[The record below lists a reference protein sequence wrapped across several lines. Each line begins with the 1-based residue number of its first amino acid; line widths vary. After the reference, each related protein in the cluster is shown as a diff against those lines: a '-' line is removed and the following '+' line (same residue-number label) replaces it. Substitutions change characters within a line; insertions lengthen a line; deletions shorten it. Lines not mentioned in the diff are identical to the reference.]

1 MIKKI
6 VGISALGVSLSFGTA
21 FADSDEGVVKA
32 DVLNVRSGPS
42 TDNEVIGKLYE
53 NNTVKILESSNG
65 WYKIQKNDGQTGW
78 VSGEYIT
85 LKSNSGNDSSSKSSF
100 KATVTASVLNV
111 RSGPSTNDIVISK
124 INTGTEVEVLE
135 ESNGWY
141 KVKLK
146 NGQVGWASAQYLST
160 NSMSDNQGSSNQ
172 DSSNEV
178 NISKTGIVKADVLN
192 IRSNPGTNNSIIGKL
207 YNGESI
213 TVLSEQ
219 NNWYK
224 IKKSN
229 GQTGWVSAQ
238 YISINSTSDN
248 QENSNDQQDFSNEVS
263 ISKTGIVKADV
274 LNIRSNPG
282 TNNSIIGKLY
292 NGESITVLSEQNN
305 WYKIKKSN
313 GQIGWVSAQYI
324 SLNNDQQ
331 DSSNEA
337 TDENIDKA
345 DKVVAL
351 AEKQIGK
358 PYVWGAEGPDSFDC
372 SGLVYYVYKEAV
384 GINLPRVS
392 RDQYNVGT
400 YISKENLKPGDLVF
414 SSTNDAGTITHVGI
428 YVGDN
433 KMIHSPNSGKNVEKV
448 DLSNNYW
455 KNCYVGAK
463 RVL

>member
-85 LKSNSGNDSSSKSSF
+85 LKGNSSNDSSF

-160 NSMSDNQGSSNQ
+160 NSTSDNQENSNDQQ
-172 DSSNEV
+172 DFSNEV

-238 YISINSTSDN
+238 YIS
-248 QENSNDQQDFSNEVS
+248 
-263 ISKTGIVKADV
+263 
-274 LNIRSNPG
+274 
-282 TNNSIIGKLY
+282 
-292 NGESITVLSEQNN
+292 
-305 WYKIKKSN
+305 
-313 GQIGWVSAQYI
+313 
-324 SLNNDQQ
+324 LNNDQQ

-337 TDENIDKA
+337 TDENVDKA

-372 SGLVYYVYKEAV
+372 SGLVYYVYKEVV

-400 YISKENLKPGDLVF
+400 YVSKENLKPGDLVF

>member
-21 FADSDEGVVKA
+21 FADSNEGVVKA

-85 LKSNSGNDSSSKSSF
+85 LKSNSGNDSSSDSSF

-248 QENSNDQQDFSNEVS
+248 QEINNE
-263 ISKTGIVKADV
+263 
-274 LNIRSNPG
+274 
-282 TNNSIIGKLY
+282 
-292 NGESITVLSEQNN
+292 
-305 WYKIKKSN
+305 
-313 GQIGWVSAQYI
+313 
-324 SLNNDQQ
+324 

>member
-1 MIKKI
+1 MIKKK

-85 LKSNSGNDSSSKSSF
+85 LKGNSSNDSSF

-160 NSMSDNQGSSNQ
+160 
-172 DSSNEV
+172 
-178 NISKTGIVKADVLN
+178 
-192 IRSNPGTNNSIIGKL
+192 
-207 YNGESI
+207 
-213 TVLSEQ
+213 
-219 NNWYK
+219 
-224 IKKSN
+224 
-229 GQTGWVSAQ
+229 
-238 YISINSTSDN
+238 NSTSDN

>member
-53 NNTVKILESSNG
+53 NNTVKVLESSNG

-85 LKSNSGNDSSSKSSF
+85 LKSNSGNDSSGNSSF

-160 NSMSDNQGSSNQ
+160 NSTSDNQESSNE

-178 NISKTGIVKADVLN
+178 N
-192 IRSNPGTNNSIIGKL
+192 
-207 YNGESI
+207 
-213 TVLSEQ
+213 
-219 NNWYK
+219 
-224 IKKSN
+224 
-229 GQTGWVSAQ
+229 
-238 YISINSTSDN
+238 
-248 QENSNDQQDFSNEVS
+248 

-400 YISKENLKPGDLVF
+400 YVSKENLKPGDLVF

-455 KNCYVGAK
+455 KNCYVDAK

>member
-85 LKSNSGNDSSSKSSF
+85 LKGNSSNDSSF

-160 NSMSDNQGSSNQ
+160 
-172 DSSNEV
+172 
-178 NISKTGIVKADVLN
+178 
-192 IRSNPGTNNSIIGKL
+192 
-207 YNGESI
+207 
-213 TVLSEQ
+213 
-219 NNWYK
+219 
-224 IKKSN
+224 
-229 GQTGWVSAQ
+229 
-238 YISINSTSDN
+238 NSTSDN

>member
-21 FADSDEGVVKA
+21 FADSNEGVVKA

-85 LKSNSGNDSSSKSSF
+85 LKSNSGNDSSSNSSF

-192 IRSNPGTNNSIIGKL
+192 IRSNLGTNNSIIGKL

-229 GQTGWVSAQ
+229 GQT
-238 YISINSTSDN
+238 
-248 QENSNDQQDFSNEVS
+248 
-263 ISKTGIVKADV
+263 
-274 LNIRSNPG
+274 
-282 TNNSIIGKLY
+282 
-292 NGESITVLSEQNN
+292 
-305 WYKIKKSN
+305 
-313 GQIGWVSAQYI
+313 GWVSAQYI

-400 YISKENLKPGDLVF
+400 YVSKENLKPGDLVF

>member
-21 FADSDEGVVKA
+21 FADSNEGVVKA

-85 LKSNSGNDSSSKSSF
+85 LKGNSSNDSSGDSSF

-160 NSMSDNQGSSNQ
+160 
-172 DSSNEV
+172 
-178 NISKTGIVKADVLN
+178 
-192 IRSNPGTNNSIIGKL
+192 
-207 YNGESI
+207 
-213 TVLSEQ
+213 
-219 NNWYK
+219 
-224 IKKSN
+224 
-229 GQTGWVSAQ
+229 
-238 YISINSTSDN
+238 NSTSDN

-400 YISKENLKPGDLVF
+400 YVSKENLKPGDLVF

>member
-85 LKSNSGNDSSSKSSF
+85 LKSNSGNDSSSNSSF

-178 NISKTGIVKADVLN
+178 N
-192 IRSNPGTNNSIIGKL
+192 
-207 YNGESI
+207 
-213 TVLSEQ
+213 
-219 NNWYK
+219 
-224 IKKSN
+224 
-229 GQTGWVSAQ
+229 
-238 YISINSTSDN
+238 
-248 QENSNDQQDFSNEVS
+248 

>member
-21 FADSDEGVVKA
+21 FADSNEGVVKA

-85 LKSNSGNDSSSKSSF
+85 LKSNSGNDSSSDSSF

-229 GQTGWVSAQ
+229 GQTRWVSAQ

-248 QENSNDQQDFSNEVS
+248 QEINNE
-263 ISKTGIVKADV
+263 
-274 LNIRSNPG
+274 
-282 TNNSIIGKLY
+282 
-292 NGESITVLSEQNN
+292 
-305 WYKIKKSN
+305 
-313 GQIGWVSAQYI
+313 
-324 SLNNDQQ
+324 

>member
-85 LKSNSGNDSSSKSSF
+85 FKSNSGNDSSSNSSF

-229 GQTGWVSAQ
+229 GQ
-238 YISINSTSDN
+238 
-248 QENSNDQQDFSNEVS
+248 
-263 ISKTGIVKADV
+263 
-274 LNIRSNPG
+274 
-282 TNNSIIGKLY
+282 
-292 NGESITVLSEQNN
+292 
-305 WYKIKKSN
+305 
-313 GQIGWVSAQYI
+313 IGWVSAQYI

-337 TDENIDKA
+337 TYENIDNA

>member
-85 LKSNSGNDSSSKSSF
+85 FKSNSGNDSSSNSSF

-229 GQTGWVSAQ
+229 GQ
-238 YISINSTSDN
+238 
-248 QENSNDQQDFSNEVS
+248 
-263 ISKTGIVKADV
+263 
-274 LNIRSNPG
+274 
-282 TNNSIIGKLY
+282 
-292 NGESITVLSEQNN
+292 
-305 WYKIKKSN
+305 
-313 GQIGWVSAQYI
+313 IGWVSAQYI

-337 TDENIDKA
+337 TYENIDKA

>member
-85 LKSNSGNDSSSKSSF
+85 LKGNSSNDSSF

-160 NSMSDNQGSSNQ
+160 
-172 DSSNEV
+172 
-178 NISKTGIVKADVLN
+178 
-192 IRSNPGTNNSIIGKL
+192 
-207 YNGESI
+207 
-213 TVLSEQ
+213 
-219 NNWYK
+219 
-224 IKKSN
+224 
-229 GQTGWVSAQ
+229 
-238 YISINSTSDN
+238 NSTSDN

-313 GQIGWVSAQYI
+313 GQTGWVSAQYI

>member
-85 LKSNSGNDSSSKSSF
+85 LKSNSGNDSSSNSSF

-229 GQTGWVSAQ
+229 GQT
-238 YISINSTSDN
+238 
-248 QENSNDQQDFSNEVS
+248 
-263 ISKTGIVKADV
+263 
-274 LNIRSNPG
+274 
-282 TNNSIIGKLY
+282 
-292 NGESITVLSEQNN
+292 
-305 WYKIKKSN
+305 
-313 GQIGWVSAQYI
+313 GWVSAQYI